1 MLGLRGG
8 RMADV
13 NTCRVFLFFTFFFF
27 HEAQGCACERLAM
40 PRYGLCWDLCRYLKK
55 PLGSLMS
62 LGRTREQLL

>member
-27 HEAQGCACERLAM
+27 MKHRAVPVNASPCPDMACAGTCAAISKS
-40 PRYGLCWDLCRYLKK
+40 PWAA
-55 PLGSLMS
+55 
-62 LGRTREQLL
+62 